1 MKFRLAGLAFLPLLA
16 AASLYGQPSLRLVDP
31 LEPVYPDSNSLPG
44 YISEIEMYFPLGTG
58 ADVHALIDAPAGV
71 SFSISGTIDGR
82 EIPPGW
88 WSRLIDVPV
97 EQNTGLDSR
106 TEIFTHRKNPFVI
119 RRAPFRIYDV
129 IQPLSA
135 NRVTAR
141 GKFTALRLD
150 VPEAALRKPGTYTI
164 EISAVGKEWKQRG
177 TFRAVVTGARV
188 PPLSESTFFYSN
200 WFNPG
205 QMEAK
210 HSLIRW
216 SEAWFTMLDRYAA
229 LMAHGR
235 QSSIMIPAEL
245 MSSGDGRITLDDGNL
260 ARFVGTFR
268 KRGFRYVEAPML
280 MYRGDND
287 DWSDPELKVILTK
300 RRYYTGGGKKDV
312 DTIVAIMRDF
322 AAENGFN
329 GCWLQHVSDEPGAVQ
344 AACYRDV
351 VRQVRS
357 IFPGV
362 RIMDAISDR
371 DSLVGAVDFWCP
383 TIDDYQLHEPFFN
396 GRQARNEKVIVYTCL
411 VPGGKWL
418 NRLLDQERLREVYF
432 GWGAAHFG
440 TSGYLHWGL
449 NQYVVSDPFAQ
460 SVVHHP
466 SPAAGPDNFLPA
478 GDTHIIYP
486 GPDGPLSSIRF
497 EAVRTGIEDYELLEQ
512 MNRDNPRISDAIIR
526 EVFRDYTDYSTDVRT
541 YRKARKELLEAET
554 PPGH

>member
-1 MKFRLAGLAFLPLLA
+1 M
-16 AASLYGQPSLRLVDP
+16 
-31 LEPVYPDSNSLPG
+31 
-44 YISEIEMYFPLGTG
+44 
-58 ADVHALIDAPAGV
+58 
-71 SFSISGTIDGR
+71 
-82 EIPPGW
+82 
-88 WSRLIDVPV
+88 
-97 EQNTGLDSR
+97 
-106 TEIFTHRKNPFVI
+106 
-119 RRAPFRIYDV
+119 
-129 IQPLSA
+129 
-135 NRVTAR
+135 
-141 GKFTALRLD
+141 
-150 VPEAALRKPGTYTI
+150 
-164 EISAVGKEWKQRG
+164 
-177 TFRAVVTGARV
+177 
-188 PPLSESTFFYSN
+188 
-200 WFNPG
+200 
-205 QMEAK
+205 
-210 HSLIRW
+210 
-216 SEAWFTMLDRYAA
+216 
-229 LMAHGR
+229 
-235 QSSIMIPAEL
+235 
-245 MSSGDGRITLDDGNL
+245 
-260 ARFVGTFR
+260 
-268 KRGFRYVEAPML
+268 
-280 MYRGDND
+280 
-287 DWSDPELKVILTK
+287 
-300 RRYYTGGGKKDV
+300 DV

-322 AAENGFN
+322 AAENGLN

-383 TIDDYQLHEPFFN
+383 TIDDYQLHEQFFN

-497 EAVRTGIEDYELLEQ
+497 EAVRTGIEDYEILELLKKDDS
-512 MNRDNPRISDAIIR
+512 RKFDALIR
-526 EVFRDYTDYSTDVRT
+526 EVFRDYTDYSTDVRA
-541 YRKARKELLEAET
+541 YRRARKELLEAAAPT
-554 PPGH
+554 GQ